1 MFSKRCKKLGTKFL
15 IFSSFIG
22 IWEKN
27 NHIPWKFIKKNIAKI
42 QWSCLQRETPPWQI
56 IFSGQYFCMEKCI
69 YLLLI
74 YWHGGIGTLIK
85 SVQVLT
91 IYILILFPKY
101 VPSSTTGALGNSL
114 ITIYFYGCQTFSSSN
129 DFSKILCTSYDD
141 SHNVVHYEPIE
152 PWTGP

>member
-1 MFSKRCKKLGTKFL
+1 MFSRRCKKLQLDFWFSLPILLYEKRIIIFL
-15 IFSSFIG
+15 ENSLKKYC
-22 IWEKN
+22 KN
-27 NHIPWKFIKKNIAKI
+27 PVILFTE
-42 QWSCLQRETPPWQI
+42 RETPPWQI
-56 IFSGQYFCMEKCI
+56 IFSRQYFCMEKCI